1 MHEEKGKSGF
11 DFLTSDYNVY
21 FFFSGMENS
30 ITRIPAYR
38 YDGSISL
45 ATKSS
50 IQLGILAN
58 STLTQI

>member
-21 FFFSGMENS
+21 FLLFL
-30 ITRIPAYR
+30 RWKIPLLRYR
-38 YDGSISL
+38 HAGGIAL

-58 STLTQI
+58 TVH